1 MKKEIPEKNYLIIS
15 KVVKKLR
22 KLYPD
27 LTNSK
32 LRFLESEGL
41 LSPKRALNRYRIY
54 YREDIEKLNYI
65 LKMQKDFYMPLEVI
79 KEKLKSKEFK
89 KFISECESIETLQL
103 KLGEEFKPGYELK
116 LYSID
121 DISKKFKLSQS
132 FIIDLHENE
141 IIDWSEE
148 NGKYVISTY
157 DIEILKLASKLSK
170 YGIQVRH
177 LKLFENFA
185 GRHSSF
191 IQQIIY
197 PLLMSSKKD
206 SHIKAARVANKL
218 ERILCDFQELLIKKE
233 NRKFLEKYK

>member
-1 MKKEIPEKNYLIIS
+1 
-15 KVVKKLR
+15 
-22 KLYPD
+22 
-27 LTNSK
+27 
-32 LRFLESEGL
+32 
-41 LSPKRALNRYRIY
+41 
-54 YREDIEKLNYI
+54 
-65 LKMQKDFYMPLEVI
+65 
-79 KEKLKSKEFK
+79 
-89 KFISECESIETLQL
+89 
-103 KLGEEFKPGYELK
+103 
-116 LYSID
+116 
-121 DISKKFKLSQS
+121 LSQS

-148 NGKYVISTY
+148 NGKYVLSTN

-197 PLLMSSKKD
+197 PLLMSGKKD
-206 SHIKAARVANKL
+206 SHIKAARVVNKL

>member
-1 MKKEIPEKNYLIIS
+1 MKKEILEKNYLIIS
-15 KVVKKLR
+15 KVVKKLK

-148 NGKYVISTY
+148 NGKYVLSTN

>member
-1 MKKEIPEKNYLIIS
+1 MKKEKPEKNYLIIS
-15 KVVKKLR
+15 KVVKKLK

-116 LYSID
+116 LYSLD

-132 FIIDLHENE
+132 FIIDLQENE

-148 NGKYVISTY
+148 NGKYVLSTN

-185 GRHSSF
+185 SRHSSF

-206 SHIKAARVANKL
+206 SHIKAARLVNKL

>member
-132 FIIDLHENE
+132 FIIDLQENE

-148 NGKYVISTY
+148 NGKYVLSTN
-157 DIEILKLASKLSK
+157 DIEILKLASKLLK

-177 LKLFENFA
+177 LKLFDNFA
-185 GRHSSF
+185 SRHSSF

-206 SHIKAARVANKL
+206 SHIKAARVVNKL

>member
-15 KVVKKLR
+15 KVVKKLK

-103 KLGEEFKPGYELK
+103 KLGEEFKLGYELK

-148 NGKYVISTY
+148 NGKYVLSTN
-157 DIEILKLASKLSK
+157 DIEILKLVSKLSK

>member
-103 KLGEEFKPGYELK
+103 KLGEEFKLGYELK

-148 NGKYVISTY
+148 NGKYVLSTN

>member
-15 KVVKKLR
+15 KVVKKLK

-148 NGKYVISTY
+148 NGKYVVSTY

-206 SHIKAARVANKL
+206 SHIKATRVANKL

>member
-15 KVVKKLR
+15 KVVKKLK

-148 NGKYVISTY
+148 NGKYVLSTN
-157 DIEILKLASKLSK
+157 DIEILKLVSKLSK

-185 GRHSSF
+185 SRHSSF

>member
-15 KVVKKLR
+15 KVVKKLK

-148 NGKYVISTY
+148 NGKYVVSTY

-185 GRHSSF
+185 SRHSSF

>member
-1 MKKEIPEKNYLIIS
+1 MKKEIPEKNYLVIS
-15 KVVKKLR
+15 KVVKKLK

-132 FIIDLHENE
+132 FIIDLQENE

-148 NGKYVISTY
+148 NGKYVLSTN

-197 PLLMSSKKD
+197 PLLMSGKKD
-206 SHIKAARVANKL
+206 SHIKAARVVNKL

>member
-1 MKKEIPEKNYLIIS
+1 MNKEIPEKNYLTIG
-15 KVVKKLR
+15 KLVKKL
-22 KLYPD
+22 KKVYPD

-41 LSPKRALNRYRIY
+41 LSPKRALNKYRIY
-54 YREDIEKLNYI
+54 YREDIEKLNFI

-79 KEKLKSKEFK
+79 KEKLRSKDFK
-89 KFISECESIETLQL
+89 NFISEGESIENLQL

-116 LYSID
+116 LSID

-132 FIIDLHENE
+132 FIIDLQENE

-148 NGKYVISTY
+148 NGKYVVSTD
-157 DIEILKLASKLSK
+157 DIEILKLASELLK

-185 GRHSSF
+185 SRHSSF
-191 IQQIIY
+191 IQQIIF
-197 PLLMSSKKD
+197 PLLMSSKKN
-206 SHIKAARVANKL
+206 SHIKAARVVNKL
-218 ERILCDFQELLIKKE
+218 ERILCDFQKLLVKKE

>member
-15 KVVKKLR
+15 KVVKKLK

-148 NGKYVISTY
+148 NGKYVLSTN
-157 DIEILKLASKLSK
+157 DIEILKLVSKLSK

>member
-65 LKMQKDFYMPLEVI
+65 LKMQKDFYMPLEII

-132 FIIDLHENE
+132 FIIDLQENE

-148 NGKYVISTY
+148 NGKYVLSTN

-185 GRHSSF
+185 SRHSSF

>member
-1 MKKEIPEKNYLIIS
+1 MKKEIPEKNYLVIS
-15 KVVKKLR
+15 KVVKKLK

-79 KEKLKSKEFK
+79 KGKLKSKEFK

-103 KLGEEFKPGYELK
+103 KLGGEFKPGYELK

-121 DISKKFKLSQS
+121 EISKKFKLSQS
-132 FIIDLHENE
+132 FIIDLQENE

-148 NGKYVISTY
+148 NGKYVLSTN

-197 PLLMSSKKD
+197 PLLMSGKKD
-206 SHIKAARVANKL
+206 SHIKAARVVNKL

>member
-41 LSPKRALNRYRIY
+41 LLPKRALNRYRIY

-79 KEKLKSKEFK
+79 KKKLKSKEFK

-103 KLGEEFKPGYELK
+103 KLGEEFKPRYELK

-132 FIIDLHENE
+132 FIIDLQENE

-148 NGKYVISTY
+148 NGKYVLNIN

-185 GRHSSF
+185 SRHSSF

-206 SHIKAARVANKL
+206 SHIKAARVVNKL

-233 NRKFLEKYK
+233 NMKFLEKYK

>member
-15 KVVKKLR
+15 KVVKKLK

-148 NGKYVISTY
+148 NGKYVLSTN

>member
-15 KVVKKLR
+15 KVVKKLK
-22 KLYPD
+22 KLYPN

-103 KLGEEFKPGYELK
+103 KLGEEFKPGYDLK

-148 NGKYVISTY
+148 NGKYVLSTN

>member
-65 LKMQKDFYMPLEVI
+65 LKMQKDFYMPLGVI

-121 DISKKFKLSQS
+121 NISKKFKLSQS
-132 FIIDLHENE
+132 FIIDLQENE

-148 NGKYVISTY
+148 NGKYVLSIN

-185 GRHSSF
+185 SRHSSF

-197 PLLMSSKKD
+197 PLLMSGKKD
-206 SHIKAARVANKL
+206 SHIKAARVVNKL

-233 NRKFLEKYK
+233 NRKFLEKHK

>member
-15 KVVKKLR
+15 KVVKKLK

-148 NGKYVISTY
+148 NGKYVLSIN

>member
-15 KVVKKLR
+15 KVVKKLK

-132 FIIDLHENE
+132 FIIDLQENE

-148 NGKYVISTY
+148 NGKYVLSTN

>member
-15 KVVKKLR
+15 KVVKKLK
-22 KLYPD
+22 KLYPN

-148 NGKYVISTY
+148 NGKYVVSTY

>member
-41 LSPKRALNRYRIY
+41 LSPKRALSRYRIY

-65 LKMQKDFYMPLEVI
+65 LKMQKDFYMPLGVI

-103 KLGEEFKPGYELK
+103 KLGEEFKSGYELK

-121 DISKKFKLSQS
+121 NISKKFKLSQS
-132 FIIDLHENE
+132 FIIDLQENE

-148 NGKYVISTY
+148 NGKYVLSIN

-185 GRHSSF
+185 SRHSSF

-197 PLLMSSKKD
+197 PLLMSGKKD
-206 SHIKAARVANKL
+206 SHIKAARVVNKL

-233 NRKFLEKYK
+233 NRKFLEKHK

>member
-103 KLGEEFKPGYELK
+103 KLGEEFKLGYELK

>member
-1 MKKEIPEKNYLIIS
+1 MKKEIPEKNYLVIS
-15 KVVKKLR
+15 KVVKKLK

-79 KEKLKSKEFK
+79 KGKLKSKEFK

-132 FIIDLHENE
+132 FIIDLQENE

-148 NGKYVISTY
+148 NGKYVLSTN

-197 PLLMSSKKD
+197 PLLMSGKKD
-206 SHIKAARVANKL
+206 SHIKAARVVNKL

>member
-15 KVVKKLR
+15 KVVKKLK

-148 NGKYVISTY
+148 NGKYVLSTN

-206 SHIKAARVANKL
+206 SHIKAARVVNKL

>member
-65 LKMQKDFYMPLEVI
+65 LKMQKDFYMPLGVI

-121 DISKKFKLSQS
+121 NISKKFKLSQS
-132 FIIDLHENE
+132 FIIDLQENE

-148 NGKYVISTY
+148 NGKYVLSTN

-177 LKLFENFA
+177 LKLFDNFA
-185 GRHSSF
+185 SRHSSF

-206 SHIKAARVANKL
+206 SHIKAARVVNKL

>member
-1 MKKEIPEKNYLIIS
+1 MKKEIKEKNYFIIS
-15 KVVKKLR
+15 KIVKKLK

-41 LSPKRALNRYRIY
+41 LSPKRALNKYRIY
-54 YREDIEKLNYI
+54 YREDIEKLNFI

-89 KFISECESIETLQL
+89 KFISEGESIETIQL
-103 KLGEEFKPGYELK
+103 KLGEELKLGHELK

-121 DISKKFKLSQS
+121 EISKKFQLSQS
-132 FIIDLHENE
+132 FIMDLKENE

-148 NGKYVISTY
+148 DGKYVLNTT
-157 DIEILKLASKLSK
+157 DIKILKLASELSK

-185 GRHSSF
+185 SRHSSF
-191 IQQIIY
+191 IQQIIF
-197 PLLMSSKKD
+197 PLVMSGKKD
-206 SHIKAARVANKL
+206 SHIKAARVVDKL
-218 ERILCDFQELLIKKE
+218 ERIFCDFQELLVKKE
-233 NRKFLEKYK
+233 NRKFLKKYK

>member
-1 MKKEIPEKNYLIIS
+1 MNKEIPEKNYLTIG
-15 KVVKKLR
+15 KLVKKL
-22 KLYPD
+22 KKVYSD

-41 LSPKRALNRYRIY
+41 LSPKRALNKYRIY
-54 YREDIEKLNYI
+54 YREDIEKLNFI

-79 KEKLKSKEFK
+79 KEKLRSKDFK
-89 KFISECESIETLQL
+89 KFISEGESIENLQL

-116 LYSID
+116 LSID

-132 FIIDLHENE
+132 FIIDLQENE

-148 NGKYVISTY
+148 NGKYAVGTD
-157 DIEILKLASKLSK
+157 DIEILKLASELLK

-185 GRHSSF
+185 SRHSSF
-191 IQQIIY
+191 IQQIIF
-197 PLLMSSKKD
+197 PLLMSSKKN
-206 SHIKAARVANKL
+206 SHIKAARVVNKL
-218 ERILCDFQELLIKKE
+218 ERILCDFQELLVKKE

>member
-103 KLGEEFKPGYELK
+103 KLGEEFKLGYELK

-157 DIEILKLASKLSK
+157 DIEILELTSKLSK

>member
-1 MKKEIPEKNYLIIS
+1 MKKEIPEKNYLVIS
-15 KVVKKLR
+15 KVVKKLK

-79 KEKLKSKEFK
+79 KGKLKSKEFK

-148 NGKYVISTY
+148 NGKYVVSTY

>member
-15 KVVKKLR
+15 KVVKKLK

-103 KLGEEFKPGYELK
+103 KLGEEFKLGYELK

-157 DIEILKLASKLSK
+157 DIEILELTSKLSK

>member
-1 MKKEIPEKNYLIIS
+1 MKKEIPEKNYLVIS
-15 KVVKKLR
+15 KVVKKLK

-79 KEKLKSKEFK
+79 KGKLKSKEFK

-132 FIIDLHENE
+132 FIIDLQENE

-148 NGKYVISTY
+148 NGKYVLSTN

-177 LKLFENFA
+177 LKLFKNFA

-197 PLLMSSKKD
+197 PLLMSGKKD
-206 SHIKAARVANKL
+206 SHIKAARVVNKL

>member
-1 MKKEIPEKNYLIIS
+1 MKKEIPEKSYLIIS

-148 NGKYVISTY
+148 NGKYVVSTY

>member
-1 MKKEIPEKNYLIIS
+1 VKKEIKEKNYLIIS
-15 KVVKKLR
+15 KVVKKLK

-41 LSPKRALNRYRIY
+41 LSPKRALNKYRIY
-54 YREDIEKLNYI
+54 YREDIEKLNFI

-89 KFISECESIETLQL
+89 KFISEGESIETIQL
-103 KLGEEFKPGYELK
+103 KLGEELKLGHELK

-121 DISKKFKLSQS
+121 EISKKFQLSQS
-132 FIIDLHENE
+132 FIMDLKENE

-148 NGKYVISTY
+148 DGKYVLNTT
-157 DIEILKLASKLSK
+157 DIKILKLASELSK

-185 GRHSSF
+185 SRHSSF
-191 IQQIIY
+191 IQQIIF
-197 PLLMSSKKD
+197 PLIMSGKKD
-206 SHIKAARVANKL
+206 SHIKAARSVDKL
-218 ERILCDFQELLIKKE
+218 ERIFCDFQELLVKKE
-233 NRKFLEKYK
+233 NRKFLKKYK

>member
-15 KVVKKLR
+15 KVVKKLK

-121 DISKKFKLSQS
+121 NISKKFKLSQS
-132 FIIDLHENE
+132 FIIDLQENE

-148 NGKYVISTY
+148 NGKYVLSTN

-185 GRHSSF
+185 SRHSSF

-206 SHIKAARVANKL
+206 SHIKAARLVNKL

>member
-15 KVVKKLR
+15 KVVKKLK

-103 KLGEEFKPGYELK
+103 KLGGEFKPGYELK

-148 NGKYVISTY
+148 NGKYVLSTN

-197 PLLMSSKKD
+197 PLLMSGKKD
-206 SHIKAARVANKL
+206 SHIKAARVVNKL

>member
-103 KLGEEFKPGYELK
+103 KLGEEFKLGYELK

-157 DIEILKLASKLSK
+157 DIEILKLTSKLSK

>member
-132 FIIDLHENE
+132 FIIDLQENE

-148 NGKYVISTY
+148 NGKYVLSTN

-197 PLLMSSKKD
+197 PLLMSGKKD
-206 SHIKAARVANKL
+206 SHIKAARVVNKL